1 MRGTAWVLAT
11 LLGLASAGTLAAAA
25 GTLAA
30 AGPRG
35 STGPIAFTEIR
46 KITASDAAS
55 GDYFGGGAISGD
67 TAIVGSP
74 GNDDNGDWSGSAYIF
89 EIDYGGRYA
98 WGQRKKLLASDA
110 QMDDAFGGRVAIS
123 GDHAVVRADGEDAAG
138 SLVGAAYVF
147 GRDHGGPD
155 NWGQVKKLMPSAPI
169 GSIEGWGTPAIGGDT
184 IAVGCLHS
192 CGVVHVFD
200 RDHNGTDTWGEVKK
214 VTAFDAATFDRFG
227 QSLAISE
234 DTLVVGADGN
244 DDACGA
250 NPNCDSGSIYVFERN
265 KDGADNWGHVKKK
278 IAADDAERDWFGDSV
293 AISGDTIAVGAPG
306 DDSACPLDAECNSG
320 AVYIFERDLGG
331 LDKWGQAMKLV
342 AGDAE
347 AGDSFGVVSI
357 SGDTLL
363 VGAAGDDDACPADPS
378 CNSGAVYV
386 FSRNHGGLNAWGFV
400 QKLTA
405 MDAAAGDRF
414 ALPSISGDTVLVG
427 AKNNDDACASDPYC
441 NSGSAY
447 VFMPPGIEIFVG
459 EESADLPGAEEER

>member
-227 QSLAISE
+227 QSLAIS
-234 DTLVVGADGN
+234 
-244 DDACGA
+244 
-250 NPNCDSGSIYVFERN
+250 
-265 KDGADNWGHVKKK
+265 HVKKK